1 MSRACWMDCTLTF
14 TARARASVRG
24 IEARGRESFLIQ
36 DGNQTL
42 VSRQLLCGR
51 GPASGDCDNS
61 DLVILGRLTL
71 KTLNMAGFRTTA

>member
-24 IEARGRESFLIQ
+24 IGARGRESVLIQ
-36 DGNQTL
+36 GGNRTL

-51 GPASGDCDNS
+51 STASGDCDNS
-61 DLVILGRLTL
+61 DLVTLGRLTL
-71 KTLNMAGFRTTA
+71 KTLNMAGFRATA